1 MFQPDLLSSRDVIL
15 VALPGH
21 IPRRHEQQG
30 NRPVIVIGLP
40 WGEVRYPMLI
50 VVPLTTQTGLWSR
63 QNPSLYPCLEA
74 GVGGLP
80 QPSIVLLDQ
89 LRSIDPR
96 RVLAYLGT
104 LTPEQYIPIQSG
116 LMQLCSQANPN

>member
-1 MFQPDLLSSRDVIL
+1 MFQPDLLSSGDVIL
-15 VALPGH
+15 VALPVH

-30 NRPVIVIGLP
+30 HRPVIVIGLP

-80 QPSIVLLDQ
+80 QLSIVLLDQ
-89 LRSIDPR
+89 LRSIDAR

-104 LTPEQYIPIQSG
+104 F
-116 LMQLCSQANPN
+116 

>member
-1 MFQPDLLSSRDVIL
+1 MFQPDLLSS
-15 VALPGH
+15 G
-21 IPRRHEQQG
+21 HEQQG

-89 LRSIDPR
+89 LRSIDTR
-96 RVLAYLGT
+96 RVLAYLGS
-104 LTPEQYIPIQSG
+104 LTAEQYIPIHSG
-116 LMQLCSQANPN
+116 LMQFCSQASIN

>member
-1 MFQPDLLSSRDVIL
+1 V
-15 VALPGH
+15 
-21 IPRRHEQQG
+21 
-30 NRPVIVIGLP
+30 
-40 WGEVRYPMLI
+40 
-50 VVPLTTQTGLWSR
+50 
-63 QNPSLYPCLEA
+63 

-116 LMQLCSQANPN
+116 LMQLCSQASIN